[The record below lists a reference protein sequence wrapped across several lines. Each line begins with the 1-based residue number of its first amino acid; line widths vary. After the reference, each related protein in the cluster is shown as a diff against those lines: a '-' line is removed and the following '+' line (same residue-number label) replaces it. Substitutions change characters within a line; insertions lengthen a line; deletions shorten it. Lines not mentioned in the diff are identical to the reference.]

1 MRGVSAAAACLSTR
15 RAARRAGQAVER
27 LRGAVQL
34 VGGWLLP
41 VDPGFVISAGGAFWL
56 PALIVAPALSV
67 GRGLPVALPE
77 RVRRSCGCAC
87 R

>member
-1 MRGVSAAAACLSTR
+1 MQPAYLPEGRPAGPGRLWNAFAGLCILWAAGFCLSIPLIVT
-15 RAARRAGQAVER
+15 G
-27 LRGAVQL
+27 
-34 VGGWLLP
+34 
-41 VDPGFVISAGGAFWL
+41 AGGAFWL